1 MLPYLLLNA
10 PIKLEEMFD
19 KPGFEDRYLAIWKL
33 LFALLG
39 IGALLYEA
47 ARETEGNPV
56 PKQMKKLAGGLFAV
70 MGIIAYF
77 QFFQIGY
84 REFYHRH
91 EFFHYYL
98 GAKYFKNIGYE
109 KLYVCT
115 AIAEAELG
123 YKKEARERKLRDMRQ
138 TNLIVD
144 AKDFVDHPEL
154 CKEDF
159 GLAADATNERW
170 ESFKRDV
177 KYFRDSAF
185 GGSYWKDMQK
195 DHGYNPPPVWGIM
208 GRFFA
213 ELHAPEPWYCQLLSC
228 IDLVLFT
235 FMFAAIAWAFGW
247 RVTCIA
253 ILFWGTQD
261 AAPFLW
267 TGGAFLRQ
275 DWIFALVL
283 SACMARRRHFAWAGA
298 LLTYSTLLRVF
309 PMFFFFGWGVVAA
322 AYIYKHRKLNPIHL
336 QLAKGAIIAGLV
348 LIPAS
353 VAVHGVKAWPAFVH
367 HISVHNNT
375 PVTNHMGWK
384 TIIGH
389 SSEGRMQVSRDNK
402 LQDPFEKWKD
412 GRRNRVKALA
422 PIYYGGI
429 AIMMTMLGYACWRL
443 KNLWIVQGLCCLAST
458 ILVELTCYYYSTFL
472 LGAMLSK
479 GRRPIELALLAAAAL
494 TEAAHLQFG
503 FLDDRNTAFS
513 VIFLSLALFMVAMYS
528 RLPEFVKEKIAPREP
543 MKLARSGGQ

>member
-19 KPGFEDRYLAIWKL
+19 KPGFDERYLAIWKL

-47 ARETEGNPV
+47 ARENEGNPIPV
-56 PKQMKKLAGGLFAV
+56 IWKKMAGGVFAV
-70 MGIIAYF
+70 LGIIAYF

-109 KLYVCT
+109 KLYVC
-115 AIAEAELG
+115 AAVAEAELG

-170 ESFKRDV
+170 ESFKRDAG
-177 KYFRDSAF
+177 DSAF

-195 DHGYNPPPVWGIM
+195 DHGYNPPPVWGISAL
-208 GRFFA
+208 FFA

-228 IDLVLFT
+228 IDLVLVHLHVRRH
-235 FMFAAIAWAFGW
+235 
-247 RVTCIA
+247 RVGIRVASHLHCDFVLGHTRRSA
-253 ILFWGTQD
+253 VLVD
-261 AAPFLW
+261 S
-267 TGGAFLRQ
+267 GAFLRQ
-275 DWIFALVL
+275 DWIFALML
-283 SACMARRRHFAWAGA
+283 SACMARRRYYGWAGA

-309 PMFFFFGWGVVAA
+309 PLFFYVGWGVIAA
-322 AYIYKHRKLNPIHL
+322 AYFYKHRKLNPVHL
-336 QLAKGAIIAGLV
+336 RLAAGALIAGAV
-348 LIPAS
+348 LIPVS
-353 VAVHGVKAWPAFVH
+353 VAAHGARAWPAFIH

-375 PVTNHMGWK
+375 PLTNHTRAGRP
-384 TIIGH
+384 
-389 SSEGRMQVSRDNK
+389 SSLTRQ
-402 LQDPFEKWKD
+402 
-412 GRRNRVKALA
+412 KASAGLA
-422 PIYYGGI
+422 
-429 AIMMTMLGYACWRL
+429 
-443 KNLWIVQGLCCLAST
+443 
-458 ILVELTCYYYSTFL
+458 
-472 LGAMLSK
+472 
-479 GRRPIELALLAAAAL
+479 
-494 TEAAHLQFG
+494 
-503 FLDDRNTAFS
+503 
-513 VIFLSLALFMVAMYS
+513 
-528 RLPEFVKEKIAPREP
+528 
-543 MKLARSGGQ
+543 